1 MYFKLSTKGH
11 NTKLIEHLKYYDT
24 IAIRIKYF
32 NHIFTYYFLI
42 NKEI

>member
-1 MYFKLSTKGH
+1 MYFKLSTKSH
-11 NTKLIEHLKYYDT
+11 NTKLIKHLKYYDIA

-42 NKEI
+42 NK